1 VRDKVENKA
10 GNKAGN
16 KLLRG
21 EERKRELRN
30 GEKMDV

>member
-1 VRDKVENKA
+1 MRDKVENKA